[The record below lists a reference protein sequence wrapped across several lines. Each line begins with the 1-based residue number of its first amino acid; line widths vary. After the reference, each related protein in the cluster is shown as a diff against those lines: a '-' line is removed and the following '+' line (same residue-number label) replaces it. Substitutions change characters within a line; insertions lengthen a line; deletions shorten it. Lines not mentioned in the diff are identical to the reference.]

1 MGKVKKI
8 SWFVVLIVVSAAF
21 LIPQAGLAAKVLKIG
36 CNTNFKTKEGLEIK
50 KWHDLISKV
59 VNEKG
64 GWKIGN
70 ETYKLQ
76 IITDDNGGD
85 PTKVR
90 QALEKQIYQ
99 DKVKFI
105 LDNFLS
111 NELTTAQIC
120 EDNKVI
126 GLGEGFRPEGADPKF
141 NYYFR
146 TSGIYFARAFHY
158 MIYRDYYDQGARTG
172 LFITYDNEQARVQA
186 AQYGAA
192 MELAGLKPLEPIFFL
207 SDTVDFGPLATKIKS
222 MNPDM
227 VELGGAGGS
236 AAVEII
242 TSLFDAGWKGKI
254 SPSSVNT
261 VQMDNM
267 VKKVGDYVEGIEML
281 YFDPRGI
288 PTVQNNPEMVEW
300 LDRYKQE
307 YGEFNETGCAW
318 VAGYFVLRDAI
329 NKTQSLD
336 VDVLK
341 KYLENMP
348 TGVMTLT
355 GYTQLFARP
364 DLGNTR
370 TVDGAPGHGIG
381 IVKNGKMVFL
391 KQVTVKDQYLVS
403 VKAYNLVDV
412 YKKYWDQYGMP
423 VFPPEQ
429 SVLDFTKLGY

>member
-1 MGKVKKI
+1 MGRVR
-8 SWFVVLIVVSAAF
+8 SRFVVVLIALAVVVF
-21 LIPQAGLAAKVLKIG
+21 FVPQATFAAKVLKFG

-50 KWHDLISKV
+50 KWHDLITKV

-64 GWKIGN
+64 GWKIGDT
-70 ETYKLQ
+70 TYKLE

-99 DKVKFI
+99 DKVNFI

-120 EDNKVI
+120 EENKVL

-141 NYYFR
+141 HYYYR
-146 TSGIYFARAFHY
+146 TSGIYYARGFHY
-158 MIYRDYYDQGARTG
+158 LIYTDYYNQGARTG
-172 LFITYDNEQARVQA
+172 LFITYDNEQAKVQA

-192 MELAGLKPLEPIFFL
+192 MKLAGLTPLEPIYFL

-227 VELGGAGGS
+227 VELGGAGGA

-242 TSLFDAGWKGKI
+242 TSLYDSGWKGKI
-254 SPSSVNT
+254 SPSSVNS
-261 VQMDNM
+261 VQLQNM
-267 VKKVGDYVEGIEML
+267 FKKVGNYIDGMELL

-288 PTVQNNPEMVEW
+288 PVVQSNPEMMEW
-300 LDRYKQE
+300 LDAYQKE

-329 NKTQSLD
+329 NKTQSIKVED
-336 VDVLK
+336 LK
-341 KYLENMP
+341 KYLDHLP
-348 TGVMTLT
+348 TGVPTLT

-364 DLGNTR
+364 DLKNYR
-370 TVDGAPGHGIG
+370 TIDGAPGHGIG
-381 IVKNGKMVFL
+381 IVRNGKMEYY
-391 KQVTVKDQYLVS
+391 KQVTVEDQYIAS
-403 VKAYNLVDV
+403 IMAYGLQDV
-412 YKKYWDQYGMP
+412 YIQYWKDYGKP
-423 VFPPEQ
+423 VFPPEK
-429 SVLDFTKLGY
+429 SLLNFTDIEK